1 MKQKIRRRY
10 LTAALALAI
19 ALVLVFPIYWMVM
32 SAVLP
37 TSVTMSRNPPLLPPL
52 GEIRLTA
59 FVEVFTRKPVF
70 TWLFNSITVTGATM
84 AVVILVSTM
93 AGYSL
98 SRYATRAQQ
107 AMGFVLLTSKMLPI
121 VLMVIPLFILFSQ
134 IGLIESYAGL
144 VIALSAAATPFAAW
158 MLKGFFDSIP
168 REMEQAAKIDG
179 CNELQAFVH
188 IILPI
193 VRPGMAAVAAYV
205 AIVTWAD
212 LVFSRTLM
220 SRPEHWLINVG
231 LQSFAGEYLVDWASL
246 MAASTVSL
254 LPMTILFFFLEPF
267 LVKGMNQGALAN

>member
-1 MKQKIRRRY
+1 
-10 LTAALALAI
+10 
-19 ALVLVFPIYWMVM
+19 MVM

>member
-1 MKQKIRRRY
+1 MNKNRKRY
-10 LTAALALAI
+10 LLAAVALAI
-19 ALVLVFPIYWMVM
+19 ALLLIFPIYWMVM

-37 TSVTMSRNPPLLPPL
+37 TSVTMSRTPPLLPPL
-52 GEIRLTA
+52 DQISLNA

-70 TWLFNSITVTGATM
+70 TWLFNSITVTGSTM
-84 AVVILVSTM
+84 LVVIVVATM

-107 AMGFVLLTSKMLPI
+107 AMGFVLLTSKMLPL

-134 IGLIESYAGL
+134 TGLIESYTGL
-144 VIALSAAATPFAAW
+144 IVALSAAATPFAAW

-188 IILPI
+188 IVLPI
-193 VRPGMAAVAAYV
+193 VRPGMAATAAYV

-212 LVFSRTLM
+212 LIFSRTLM

-231 LQSFAGEYLVDWASL
+231 LQSFAGEYLVDWAAL
-246 MAASTVSL
+246 MAASMVSL

>member
-1 MKQKIRRRY
+1 MNKNRKRY
-10 LTAALALAI
+10 LLAAVALAI
-19 ALVLVFPIYWMVM
+19 ALLLIFPIYWMVM

-37 TSVTMSRNPPLLPPL
+37 TSVTMSRTPPLLPPL
-52 GEIRLTA
+52 DQINLNA

-70 TWLFNSITVTGATM
+70 TWLFNSITVTGSTM
-84 AVVILVSTM
+84 LVVILVATM

-107 AMGFVLLTSKMLPI
+107 AMGFVLLTSKMLPL

-134 IGLIESYAGL
+134 TGLIESYTGL
-144 VIALSAAATPFAAW
+144 IVALSAAATPFAAW

-188 IILPI
+188 IVLPI
-193 VRPGMAAVAAYV
+193 VRPGMAATAAYV

-212 LVFSRTLM
+212 LIFSRTLM

-231 LQSFAGEYLVDWASL
+231 LQSFAGEYLVDWAAL